1 MASAWPGSSPM
12 AGKPKK
18 LKKPKRLLSRFRI
31 VFACFSS
38 KATARKNCYHLEEEI
53 ADDYFVRPCLDLVE
67 STASYVSVIQWEG
80 HVLAGIAY

>member
-1 MASAWPGSSPM
+1 M

-53 ADDYFVRPCLDLVE
+53 ADDYFVRPCLDLME
-67 STASYVSVIQWEG
+67 STATYVSVMRTIELHFIG
-80 HVLAGIAY
+80 RTCPAMCY